1 MHERKLGTGSIRI
14 ELELSDPAETIR
26 LRDRLAAIPGIE
38 EAELVPGTPG
48 PGQLGVVDILT
59 ILAGSSSVLAV
70 ALKMLPETI
79 RAARESLT
87 IHIRSG
93 DREITL
99 TAANADDAVKLLG
112 LEDGDGDLCLGSGQS
127 GGGAGRRLEL
137 SASRPCSRRREQFQE
152 DGRAADQRSVRV
164 AGRRGTRA

>member
-1 MHERKLGTGSIRI
+1 MSDRKPGAEPIRI
-14 ELELSDPAETIR
+14 ELELSDPSEMIR

-38 EAELVPGTPG
+38 KAELVPGTLG

-70 ALKMLPETI
+70 ALKMLPDTI

-99 TAANADDAVKLLG
+99 TAANVDDAVKLLG
-112 LEDGDGDLCLGSGQS
+112 VGDGDS
-127 GGGAGRRLEL
+127 
-137 SASRPCSRRREQFQE
+137 
-152 DGRAADQRSVRV
+152 D
-164 AGRRGTRA
+164 